1 MISNHLTTIESF
13 WHCPK
18 IEKKPLILGDIQGG
32 VTEQDMQFVKYIT

>member
-18 IEKKPLILGDIQGG
+18 IEKNLILGDIQGG
-32 VTEQDMQFVKYIT
+32 VTEQDMQFVKYII

>member
-1 MISNHLTTIESF
+1 MTSNHLTTIEKF

-18 IEKKPLILGDIQGG
+18 MEKNLILGDIQGG